1 MQGKS
6 KVILTVVAAVIILMC
21 ARAFSGGEEIQIL
34 SVSGSTTVLPII
46 QKAADYYMDNHSTVD
61 ILISGGGSS
70 VGIQSVGEGTADIG
84 MASRDIKDSER
95 DAYPTLKPIAVAKDG
110 IAIVIHPSN
119 VVTSLSVE
127 EIRKIYEGTYTN
139 WSQLGGSTADIVV
152 IGRDS
157 ASGTREF
164 FWQHVMKKK
173 EFVTTLLEK
182 NSNGAIKQTV
192 AQTPGAI
199 GYIGLSYIDDTIKIV
214 KVKVDTGEV
223 EPTVEAIQ
231 NGSYPLSRE
240 LYLIVA
246 GEPEGLVKEFIDFV
260 LSSEGQ
266 KLVEE
271 EGFIPIYTTMT
282 GETLSLEIVERK
294 RADTAENIFRV
305 LK

>member
-6 KVILTVVAAVIILMC
+6 KVILGVVAAVIILMC
-21 ARAFSGGEEIQIL
+21 ARSFSGGGEIQTL

-95 DAYPTLKPIAVAKDG
+95 DAYPTLKPIAIAKDG
-110 IAIVIHPSN
+110 IAIAVHPSN

-139 WSQLGGSTADIVV
+139 WSQLGGSTTDIVV

-164 FWQHVMKKK
+164 FWQYVMKKK

-214 KVKVDTGEV
+214 KVKVDTGDV

-231 NGSYPLSRE
+231 NGSYPLSRD

-246 GEPEGLVKEFIDFV
+246 GEPEGLVKKFIDFI

-271 EGFIPIYTTMT
+271 EGFIPIHTTMT
-282 GETLSLEIVERK
+282 GETLSLENVERK
-294 RADTAENIFRV
+294 ELIQWRTYPRS
-305 LK
+305 